1 MLAMKEGTLYPIL
14 YRLEKDQLVSS
25 RWSEPR
31 GKELS
36 RKYYTITEKGH
47 QLLLELNQ
55 LWHEFSNNVSS
66 ALEDTYHQIWRNCNE
81 SRSIFKLNHEQIKL
95 FKVEKVDAEKE
106 SNSDDVSE
114 ITDDSEELSNHIQLS
129 IDCGEPWD

>member
-1 MLAMKEGTLYPIL
+1 
-14 YRLEKDQLVSS
+14 
-25 RWSEPR
+25 
-31 GKELS
+31 
-36 RKYYTITEKGH
+36 
-47 QLLLELNQ
+47 
-55 LWHEFSNNVSS
+55 
-66 ALEDTYHQIWRNCNE
+66 
-81 SRSIFKLNHEQIKL
+81 L